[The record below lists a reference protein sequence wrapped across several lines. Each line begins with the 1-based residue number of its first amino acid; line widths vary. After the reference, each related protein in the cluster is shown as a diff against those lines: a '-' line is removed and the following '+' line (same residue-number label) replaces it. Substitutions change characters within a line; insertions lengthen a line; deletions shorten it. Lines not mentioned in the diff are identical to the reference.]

1 MSAVK
6 TVLAMCF
13 DDRQGRKGGV
23 YEQTAKNIQL
33 GIGLIFPEIKS
44 ISYSFD
50 DCYSAFSKPNPPH
63 LQNIDAGIN
72 GRWYKPHSILET
84 LDKLEYGDFVIY
96 NDCSPEIWDI
106 PISIADFKNFDL
118 SVIHELTRSNNDILT
133 SFVKWDCQNI
143 PANGLGLHIHKY
155 FTTNRCMD
163 KMGLRQ
169 YESSYQHASGMMCI
183 RKTPETVK
191 FVEEW
196 LHWNLDPECASLG
209 TERDE
214 YWQEE
219 AEFKVGHRHDQS
231 ISGLL
236 LNKRNAKLVDILHN
250 DMNPYNFLQFC
261 RVGQEYKFID
271 SNSPISRDSLDMTKI
286 FIRRGSQ
293 VVTDKGIQ
301 VTVWRVDFVDGQE
314 RFIVGQFE
322 ESAWATTRDK
332 LRLV

>member
-1 MSAVK
+1 MSVVK
-6 TVLAMCF
+6 TVLCLVH

-23 YEQTAKNIQL
+23 YGEVAEFIEHQL
-33 GIGLIFPEIKS
+33 YLMMPHIKVHN
-44 ISYSFD
+44 YSFD
-50 DCYSAFSKPNPPH
+50 ECRYLLELTGSDFSEH
-63 LQNIDAGIN
+63 IYNIDAGIN
-72 GRWYKPHSILET
+72 GRWYKPMAILNS
-84 LDKLEYGDFVIY
+84 LNFVNDGDFVIY
-96 NDCSPEIWDI
+96 NDCSPEIWYD
-106 PISIADFKNFDL
+106 SNFVDKFDL
-118 SVIHELTRSNNDILT
+118 SVIHNLTTNNNDILT

-143 PANGLGLHIHKY
+143 PHNGLGLHIHKY

-163 KMGLRQ
+163 KMGLRA
-169 YESSYQHASGMMCI
+169 YENSYQHASGMMCI
-183 RKTPETVK
+183 RKTPDTVK

-209 TERDE
+209 TESDE
-214 YWQEE
+214 YWQAE

-236 LNKRNAKLVDILHN
+236 LNARGAKLVDILYN
-250 DMNPYNFLQFC
+250 DMNPYNFLQYC

-271 SNSPISRDSLDMTKI
+271 SNSPVSRDSLDLTKI

-293 VVTDKGIQ
+293 VVTDKGIE

>member
-1 MSAVK
+1 MSSVK
-6 TVLAMCF
+6 TVLVMCH

-23 YEQTAKNIQL
+23 YKQTAKEVEQN
-33 GIGLIFPEIKS
+33 IKS
-44 ISYSFD
+44 LLPKIEVHNWSVEELVKLNKHSIL
-50 DCYSAFSKPNPPH
+50 NH
-63 LQNIDAGIN
+63 IDAGIN
-72 GRWYKPHSILET
+72 GRSYKPWFINQSLSLIN
-84 LDKLEYGDFVIY
+84 DGDFLIY
-96 NDCSPEIWDI
+96 NDCSPEIWHNITDDNY
-106 PISIADFKNFDL
+106 SLD
-118 SVIHELTRSNNDILT
+118 VIHELTRNNNDILT

-163 KMGLRQ
+163 KMGLRE
-169 YESSYQHASGMMCI
+169 YENSYQHASGMMCI
-183 RKTPETVK
+183 RKTSETVK

-196 LHWNLDPECASLG
+196 LYWNLDPECASLG
-209 TERDE
+209 TDRDE

-236 LNKRNAKLVDILHN
+236 LNARGAKMVDILYN
-250 DMNPYNFLQFC
+250 DMNPYNFLQYC

-271 SNSPISRDSLDMTKI
+271 SNSSVSRDSLDLTKI

-301 VTVWRVDFVDGQE
+301 VTVWRVDFVDGAE

-322 ESAWATTRDK
+322 ESAWATTRGQ